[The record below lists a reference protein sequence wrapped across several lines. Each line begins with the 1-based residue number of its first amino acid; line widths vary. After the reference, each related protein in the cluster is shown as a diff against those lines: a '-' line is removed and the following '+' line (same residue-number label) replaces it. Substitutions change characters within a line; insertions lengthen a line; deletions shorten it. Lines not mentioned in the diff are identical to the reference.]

1 MKSRKKGRK
10 KRKIIIDDGGE
21 KINHGKNSYK
31 EYLKEYKR
39 RTRADRVKIMREARE
54 TIKRIRSSKEY
65 NTATIK
71 DYDFDFF

>member
-1 MKSRKKGRK
+1 MKSRKKSRRK
-10 KRKIIIDDGGE
+10 KRIIIDDGGE

-39 RTRADRVKIMREARE
+39 KTRGERTKLMREARE
-54 TIKRIRSSKEY
+54 TIKKLRSSKEY
-65 NTATIK
+65 NTVIVK